1 MSNRED
7 KRNKRNSNGFVFL
20 SIAMTLVSGMGW
32 RGGVKRK
39 EFRTNNIHFANE
51 NMQIVLLNFAT
62 DKRFIYR
69 LLLSK
74 SIDMFEQGTKNA
86 RLEDKALNPTTGE
99 ETERE
104 RERRTDIN
112 NKCQVSKDDDDIS
125 CLHFAFS
132 LFRGTRRI
140 IDIIG
145 KKEKKM
151 KTKKASRKSTLDC
164 V

>member
-104 RERRTDIN
+104 RERGEQT
-112 NKCQVSKDDDDIS
+112 
-125 CLHFAFS
+125 
-132 LFRGTRRI
+132 
-140 IDIIG
+140 
-145 KKEKKM
+145 
-151 KTKKASRKSTLDC
+151 
-164 V
+164 